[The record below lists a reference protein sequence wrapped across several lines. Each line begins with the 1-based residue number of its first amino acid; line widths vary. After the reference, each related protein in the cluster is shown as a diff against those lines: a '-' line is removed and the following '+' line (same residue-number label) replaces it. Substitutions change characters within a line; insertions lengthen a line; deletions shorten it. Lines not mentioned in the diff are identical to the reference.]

1 MEARTSPRRPRSSP
15 PGQADTPASPA
26 LRGEGREVGCP
37 RSFAGHT
44 RMCFPTSLLSGHRR
58 QSLTEPRAACSR
70 QGHARPP
77 YTQTGTTANVSH
89 CQGKGWSQKTRRKGE
104 LPTLL
109 AVKVALPDEAPPD
122 LAPPSPPPS
131 SKTPRSRSTVLAALA
146 AFTLAVPLGL
156 AALPGCDMTL
166 GFGLS

>member
-1 MEARTSPRRPRSSP
+1 MGEFTMEARTSPRRPRSSP

-89 CQGKGWSQKTRRKGE
+89 CQGNGWSQKTRRKGE

-122 LAPPSPPPS
+122 LAPRPLRPPRKPPAHAPQCWLHSLPSHWLFPWAW
-131 SKTPRSRSTVLAALA
+131 LL
-146 AFTLAVPLGL
+146 FQAV
-156 AALPGCDMTL
+156 T
-166 GFGLS
+166 